1 MRTFILFLLLFSGCH
16 VAVFAQKGYQ
26 GSIDYGNY
34 KYKYSLSLMPKQKA
48 QYELKINVLDNSNTT
63 KIAYQS
69 LVNIEGTLA
78 KGKQYKV
85 FIFYAEKPF
94 YSENPYDKWIVD
106 ITSHV
111 ELIFDLADNLLKHSN
126 RGMIAKKE
134 TEELTDVLD
143 IDLATNP
150 ITEAKA
156 IDYAMRF
163 IILNYNQLFG
173 NYAISTPEKKS
184 VTQIGKRNTVFVS
197 ANDAPSSVRDTVSVR
212 GKNYAYIVT
221 ETEKNKY
228 SLEVKLVK
236 QGADIVEEQIVY
248 SSDLEVTDNTEKK
261 KIYTIKILYAQGKG
275 YTWRTTPQSFL
286 VADFNFHKKLSR
298 WQAEG
303 KLKEMQTG
311 KFVAITKFTDKHQY
325 TQRDMLGDVIRFFV
339 KNFNKALLK

>member
-1 MRTFILFLLLFSGCH
+1 MRTSLLFFLLLIGSNI
-16 VAVFAQKGYQ
+16 AVLAQKNYQ

-34 KYKYSLSLMPKQKA
+34 QYNYDLSLMPKQKA
-48 QYELKINVLDNSNTT
+48 QYELKINILDKNSP
-63 KIAYQS
+63 KIVYQS
-69 LVNIEGTLA
+69 YLNIEGTLA
-78 KGKQYKV
+78 KGKQYKI
-85 FIFYAEKPF
+85 FIFYAEKLD
-94 YSENPYDKWIVD
+94 DKWKID
-106 ITSHV
+106 ATSHV
-111 ELIFDLADNLLKHSN
+111 ELTFDLADNLLKHSN
-126 RGMIAKKE
+126 RGMISKKE
-134 TEELTDVLD
+134 AEELTDVLD
-143 IDLATNP
+143 NDLATNP

-156 IDYAMRF
+156 IEYAMKF

-173 NYAISTPEKKS
+173 NYAISTPEKKPI
-184 VTQIGKRNTVFVS
+184 TQIGKRNTVFVS
-197 ANDAPSSVRDTVSVR
+197 ANDAPSSIRDTVSVR
-212 GKNYAYIVT
+212 GKNYAYIIT

-303 KLKEMQTG
+303 KLKELQTG